1 MNLSGFGTEVMEV
14 VEARIS
20 FRKLSKAPKN
30 EKINM
35 YISKTHLR
43 LENQNKMERYFY
55 QRHT

>member
-30 EKINM
+30 EKNK
-35 YISKTHLR
+35 YII
-43 LENQNKMERYFY
+43 ENQIK
-55 QRHT
+55 